1 MLLFLMYVQ
10 LRQNGPRARRHGAVP
25 LPAAFLLAHAVSPP
39 QNNVKDIKN
48 GCLTH
53 CILNRN
59 NIYWFLMTLE
69 KCSWALGLHLIEAG
83 LNMVSVNILFFPH
96 T

>member
-39 QNNVKDIKN
+39 PK
-48 GCLTH
+48 T
-53 CILNRN
+53 
-59 NIYWFLMTLE
+59 M
-69 KCSWALGLHLIEAG
+69 
-83 LNMVSVNILFFPH
+83 
-96 T
+96 

>member
-39 QNNVKDIKN
+39 PKQCERHQKRLSD
-48 GCLTH
+48 
-53 CILNRN
+53 
-59 NIYWFLMTLE
+59 TLHFKSQQYLLVFDDTGE
-69 KCSWALGLHLIEAG
+69 MQLGAG
-83 LNMVSVNILFFPH
+83 PSSH
-96 T
+96 